1 MVGPLPLARGPCFPN
16 LWKGGRR
23 GPTGESAPTVVLL
36 LLTLILVA
44 AAARVGLWAL
54 LLACAARATR

>member
-1 MVGPLPLARGPCFPN
+1 M
-16 LWKGGRR
+16 
-23 GPTGESAPTVVLL
+23 VLL

-54 LLACAARATR
+54 LQARAARATR